1 MCIPNPRRL
10 CSEACAQG
18 KASTRLHLPFF
29 AAAPKPLASMAAL
42 ASSRPDQNRLLGI
55 GLRIGATTCFA
66 FMAAM
71 IKLGYAAGVSTP
83 ELAFYR
89 FAFGLPPLLIWIVW
103 SGNYGAWR
111 TERPLAHVS
120 RAAIGLTTMLLAF
133 SSLAYLPL
141 AESTTIGFAAPLF
154 AVALSALILKEK
166 VGRHRWS
173 AVALGFVGVLVVMRP
188 GGTHL
193 PPIGLLLAILAA
205 FGVGVVTITIR
216 QIGKTEGTQTTV
228 LWFSLLSMLALST
241 LLPLHARVH
250 DARTWGIL
258 LALGLFGGC
267 GQLFL
272 TSSLRYAPVSVVV
285 PFDYTQLLWAV
296 LLGWFLF
303 ANQPPATTWA
313 GALVI
318 IASGLYTVYRE
329 HKLGREKPRVAPP
342 L

>member
-1 MCIPNPRRL
+1 
-10 CSEACAQG
+10 
-18 KASTRLHLPFF
+18 
-29 AAAPKPLASMAAL
+29 MAAT

-71 IKLGYAAGVSTP
+71 IKLGYQAGVSTP

-89 FAFGLPPLLIWIVW
+89 FAFGLPPLLVWIAWDRNISV
-103 SGNYGAWR
+103 WR
-111 TERPLAHVS
+111 TERPMAHVT
-120 RAAIGLTTMLLAF
+120 RAAIGLGTMLLAF

-173 AVALGFVGVLVVMRP
+173 AVVLGFVGVLVVMRP
-188 GGTHL
+188 GGTHV
-193 PPIGLLLAILAA
+193 PAIGLVLAILAA

-216 QIGKTEGTQTTV
+216 QIGRTEGTQTTV
-228 LWFSLLSMLALST
+228 LWFTLLSMLALASV
-241 LLPLHARVH
+241 LPFYARAH
-250 DARTWGIL
+250 DAGTWAIL
-258 LALGLFGGC
+258 VGLGLFGGF

-272 TSSLRYAPVSVVV
+272 TSSLRFAPVSVVV

-296 LLGWFLF
+296 LLGWFIF

-313 GALVI
+313 GAAVI
-318 IASGLYTVYRE
+318 IASGLYTLYRE
-329 HKLGREKPRVAPP
+329 HKLGRDKPRAAPP
-342 L
+342 I

>member
-1 MCIPNPRRL
+1 MEG
-10 CSEACAQG
+10 S
-18 KASTRLHLPFF
+18 
-29 AAAPKPLASMAAL
+29 

-55 GLRIGATTCFA
+55 ALRVGATTCFA

-89 FAFGLPPLLIWIVW
+89 FAFGLPPLLIWIAW
-103 SGNYGAWR
+103 SGNFGAWR
-111 TERPLAHVS
+111 TERPMAHII
-120 RAAIGLTTMLLAF
+120 RAAIGLATMLLAF

-141 AESTTIGFAAPLF
+141 AESTAIGFAAPLF
-154 AVALSALILKEK
+154 AVALSALVLKEK
-166 VGRHRWS
+166 VGRHRWG
-173 AVALGFVGVLVVMRP
+173 AVVLGFLGVLVVMRP
-188 GGTHL
+188 GGTDL
-193 PPIGLLLAILAA
+193 PPIGLLLALLSA

-216 QIGKTEGTQTTV
+216 QIGKTEATQTTV

-241 LLPLHARVH
+241 LLPVSARLHSPQ
-250 DARTWGIL
+250 TWGIL
-258 LALGLFGGC
+258 LALGLFGGF

-296 LLGWFLF
+296 LLGWLIFSS
-303 ANQPPATTWA
+303 QPPATTWA
-313 GALVI
+313 GASVI

-329 HKLGREKPRVAPP
+329 HKLGRDRLRAAAP